1 MTSPAIKNPKFLS
14 DTKYLYKHHDG
25 LPLDSDAALSTFIA
39 AIKADAKQYS
49 QYTNLTHLLSAL
61 VAIKGSTDDDAQ
73 NVLDFHP
80 EYYYKVISSL
90 FTEAYHNSLLTTSE
104 YFLQL
109 HNNAANS
116 RKERHIHLNDV
127 QNSATNA
134 TENWKEDAEQLALLY
149 ERLRANRN
157 HEYINLVDDNTT
169 LLRQAQLNHDM
180 LLRRQFINKMLR
192 DILILVCLFIISG
205 FLNHMGYASTT
216 ILTIN
221 VVLLTLFG
229 LSFLYSLYIRQKR
242 HQLNYKRFGKFLY
255 PKIDPDTQT
264 KYAEGVCSDDYDS
277 DPNSKKAKCG
287 GFV

>member
-1 MTSPAIKNPKFLS
+1 MTSSAIKNPKFLS

-25 LPLDSDAALSTFIA
+25 LPLDSDQALSEFIS
-39 AIKADAKQYS
+39 AIQTDAKQYS
-49 QYTNLTHLLSAL
+49 QYANLTHLLSAL
-61 VAIKGSTDDDAQ
+61 VAIKGSTDGNAKDI
-73 NVLDFHP
+73 LDFHP

-90 FTEAYHNSLLTTSE
+90 FTETYHNKLLTSSE
-104 YFLQL
+104 YFLEL

-134 TENWKEDAEQLALLY
+134 TENWQEDAEQLALLY

-192 DILILVCLFIISG
+192 DILILICLFILSG

-229 LSFLYSLYIRQKR
+229 LNFLYSLYIRQKR
-242 HQLNYKRFGKFLY
+242 HELNYKRFGKFLY
-255 PKIDPDTQT
+255 PKIDPDTQK
-264 KYAEGVCSDDYDS
+264 KYVDGACSGDDS
-277 DPNSKKAKCG
+277 DPSSKKAKCG

>member
-1 MTSPAIKNPKFLS
+1 MTSSAIKNPKFLS
-14 DTKYLYKHHDG
+14 DTKYLYKHHTG
-25 LPLDSDAALSTFIA
+25 LPLDSDQALSSFIEE
-39 AIKADAKQYS
+39 IKGDADKYS
-49 QYTNLTHLLSAL
+49 QYANLTHLLSAL
-61 VAIKGSTDDDAQ
+61 NAIKGSSNSDAQ
-73 NVLDFHP
+73 DILDFHP

-90 FTEAYHNSLLTTSE
+90 FTEAFHNSLLSTSD

-134 TENWKEDAEQLALLY
+134 TENWQEDAEQLALLY

-192 DILILVCLFIISG
+192 DILILICLFILSG

-229 LSFLYSLYIRQKR
+229 LNFLYSIYIRQKR
-242 HQLNYKRFGKFLY
+242 HQLNYTRFGKFLY
-255 PKIDPDTQT
+255 PKIDPDAQL
-264 KYAEGVCSDDYDS
+264 KYAEGVCSDDDS

>member
-1 MTSPAIKNPKFLS
+1 MTSSAIKNPKFLS
-14 DTKYLYKHHDG
+14 DTKYLYKHHDE
-25 LPLDSDAALSTFIA
+25 LPLDSPEALSQFIS
-39 AIKADAKQYS
+39 AIETDAKQYS
-49 QYTNLTHLLSAL
+49 QYANLTHLLNAL
-61 VAIKGSTDDDAQ
+61 KAIKGSMNSDAQ
-73 NVLDFHP
+73 DVLDFHA
-80 EYYYKVISSL
+80 EYYYKVIASL
-90 FTEAYHNSLLTTSE
+90 FTETFHDKLLISSE

-109 HNNAANS
+109 HNNAANA

-134 TENWKEDAEQLALLY
+134 TENWKEDADQLALLY

-229 LSFLYSLYIRQKR
+229 LNFLYSIYIRQKR
-242 HQLNYKRFGKFLY
+242 HELNYKRFGKFLY
-255 PKIDPDTQT
+255 PKIDQDTQL
-264 KYAEGVCSDDYDS
+264 KYAEGVCSDDDS

>member
-1 MTSPAIKNPKFLS
+1 MTSSAIKNPKFLS
-14 DTKYLYKHHDG
+14 DTKYLYKHHDE
-25 LPLDSDAALSTFIA
+25 LPLDSDQALSSFIG
-39 AIKADAKQYS
+39 AIKSDADKYS
-49 QYTNLTHLLSAL
+49 QYANLTHLLSAL
-61 VAIKGSTDDDAQ
+61 VAIKGSSNGDAQ

-80 EYYYKVISSL
+80 EYYYKVIASL
-90 FTEAYHNSLLTTSE
+90 FTEAYHDSLLTSSE

-229 LSFLYSLYIRQKR
+229 LNFLYSIYIRQKR
-242 HQLNYKRFGKFLY
+242 HELNYKRFGKFLY
-255 PKIDPDTQT
+255 PKIDQDTQL
-264 KYAEGVCSDDYDS
+264 KYAEGVCSDDDS

>member
-1 MTSPAIKNPKFLS
+1 MTSSAIKNPKFLS

-25 LPLDSDAALSTFIA
+25 LPLDSDQALSSFIKE
-39 AIKADAKQYS
+39 IQNDGKEYS
-49 QYTNLTHLLSAL
+49 QYANLNHLLSAL
-61 VAIKGSTDDDAQ
+61 GAIKGSSNSDAQ
-73 NVLDFHP
+73 DILDFHP

-90 FTEAYHNSLLTTSE
+90 FTEAFHNSLLSTSD

-134 TENWKEDAEQLALLY
+134 TDNWQEDADQLALLY

-169 LLRQAQLNHDM
+169 LLRQAQLNRDM

-192 DILILVCLFIISG
+192 DILILICLFIISG

-216 ILTIN
+216 VLTMN

-229 LSFLYSLYIRQKR
+229 LNFLYSMYIRQKR

-255 PKIDPDTQT
+255 PKIDPDTQS
-264 KYAEGVCSDDYDS
+264 KYVDGICSGDDDYD
-277 DPNSKKAKCG
+277 PLSKKAKCG

>member
-1 MTSPAIKNPKFLS
+1 MTSSAIKNPKFLS
-14 DTKYLYKHHDG
+14 DTKYLYKHHTG
-25 LPLDSDAALSTFIA
+25 LPLDSDQALSSFIEE
-39 AIKADAKQYS
+39 IKSDAGKYS
-49 QYTNLTHLLSAL
+49 QYANLTHLLSAL
-61 VAIKGSTDDDAQ
+61 NAIKGSSNGDAQ
-73 NVLDFHP
+73 NILDFHP
-80 EYYYKVISSL
+80 EYYYKVIASL
-90 FTEAYHNSLLTTSE
+90 FTEAYHDSLLTSSE

-109 HNNAANS
+109 HNNAANA

-216 ILTIN
+216 ILTT
-221 VVLLTLFG
+221 VSYTHLTLPTN
-229 LSFLYSLYIRQKR
+229 R
-242 HQLNYKRFGKFLY
+242 
-255 PKIDPDTQT
+255 
-264 KYAEGVCSDDYDS
+264 EV
-277 DPNSKKAKCG
+277 
-287 GFV
+287 

>member
-1 MTSPAIKNPKFLS
+1 MTSSAIKNPKFLS
-14 DTKYLYKHHDG
+14 DTKYLYKHHAE
-25 LPLDSDAALSTFIA
+25 LPLDSDVALSEFIS
-39 AIKADAKQYS
+39 AIQTDAKEIS
-49 QYTNLTHLLSAL
+49 QYANLTHLLSAL
-61 VAIKGSTDDDAQ
+61 KAIKGSSNSDAQ
-73 NVLDFHP
+73 DILYFHA
-80 EYYYKVISSL
+80 EYYYKVIASL
-90 FTEAYHNSLLTTSE
+90 FTEAYHDSLLTSSE

-192 DILILVCLFIISG
+192 DILILICLFILSG

-229 LSFLYSLYIRQKR
+229 LNFLYSLYIRQKR
-242 HQLNYKRFGKFLY
+242 HELNYKRFGKFLY
-255 PKIDPDTQT
+255 PKIDQDTQL
-264 KYAEGVCSDDYDS
+264 KYAEGVCSDDDS

>member
-1 MTSPAIKNPKFLS
+1 MTSSAIKNPKFLS

-25 LPLDSDAALSTFIA
+25 LPLDSDVALSEFIS
-39 AIKADAKQYS
+39 AIQTDAKEIS
-49 QYTNLTHLLSAL
+49 QYQNLSHLLNAL
-61 VAIKGSTDDDAQ
+61 IAIKGSMNNDAQ
-73 NVLDFHP
+73 DILDFHA
-80 EYYYKVISSL
+80 EYYYKVIASL
-90 FTEAYHNSLLTTSE
+90 FTEAYHDSLLTSSE

-109 HNNAANS
+109 HNNAANA

-192 DILILVCLFIISG
+192 DILILICLFILSG
-205 FLNHMGYASTT
+205 FLNHIGYASTT

-229 LSFLYSLYIRQKR
+229 LNFLYSLYIRQKR
-242 HQLNYKRFGKFLY
+242 HELNYKRFGKFLY
-255 PKIDPDTQT
+255 PKIDADTQK
-264 KYAEGVCSDDYDS
+264 KYADGACFGDDS
-277 DPNSKKAKCG
+277 DPSSKKAECG

>member
-1 MTSPAIKNPKFLS
+1 MTSSAIKNPKFLS
-14 DTKYLYKHHDG
+14 DTKYLYKHHDE
-25 LPLDSDAALSTFIA
+25 LPLDSPEALSEFIS
-39 AIKADAKQYS
+39 AIDTDAKQYS
-49 QYTNLTHLLSAL
+49 QYANLTHLLNAL
-61 VAIKGSTDDDAQ
+61 KAINGSMNSDAQ
-73 NVLDFHP
+73 DVLDFHA
-80 EYYYKVISSL
+80 EYYYKVIASL
-90 FTEAYHNSLLTTSE
+90 FTETFHDKLLISSE

-109 HNNAANS
+109 HNNAANA

-134 TENWKEDAEQLALLY
+134 TENWKEDADQLALLY

-229 LSFLYSLYIRQKR
+229 LNFLYSIYIRQKR
-242 HQLNYKRFGKFLY
+242 HELNYKRFGKFLY
-255 PKIDPDTQT
+255 PKIDQDTQL
-264 KYAEGVCSDDYDS
+264 KYAEGVCSDDDS